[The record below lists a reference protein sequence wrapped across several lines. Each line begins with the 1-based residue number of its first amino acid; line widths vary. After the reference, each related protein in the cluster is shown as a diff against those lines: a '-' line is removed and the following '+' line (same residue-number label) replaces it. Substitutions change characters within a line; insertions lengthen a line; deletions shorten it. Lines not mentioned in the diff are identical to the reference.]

1 MSNPPPTTVAPR
13 WNGRRIIRARRPAL
27 ITTDPSMNGRIS
39 TLTTTSS
46 STTTDGVTISS
57 SVVPAVSP
65 TFAIGVGGG
74 AGRNVVVVGPTPGAD
89 TNSTNTTLPNY
100 RTLRRRAMRAIQQQH
115 EGGERNN
122 NNGAL
127 GSSSTIGVAGG
138 GNVHGR
144 ASSEI
149 EGTTTTVNELSSL
162 EAAMTT
168 VNELSSLAEAMS
180 SLLHGT
186 VTSAGVDERVSN
198 GTNSISGEIFLEMY
212 CFNTL
217 CE

>member
-1 MSNPPPTTVAPR
+1 
-13 WNGRRIIRARRPAL
+13 
-27 ITTDPSMNGRIS
+27 
-39 TLTTTSS
+39 
-46 STTTDGVTISS
+46 
-57 SVVPAVSP
+57 
-65 TFAIGVGGG
+65 
-74 AGRNVVVVGPTPGAD
+74 
-89 TNSTNTTLPNY
+89 
-100 RTLRRRAMRAIQQQH
+100 MRAIQQQH

-122 NNGAL
+122 NNGVL
-127 GSSSTIGVAGG
+127 GSSPTIGVAGG
-138 GNVHGR
+138 SNVHGR

-162 EAAMTT
+162 EAAIQII
-168 VNELSSLAEAMS
+168 NDWKPPEAMS

-186 VTSAGVDERVSN
+186 VTSAGVDERVDN